1 MSPPHA
7 VLPYGHPPDAYG
19 HVTSLLQPSFAPLL
33 LMLPMMFA
41 YGQVTVE
48 DDVAYG
54 GCFRNK
60 LLIINTMFLH
70 AQRINLVTAPAR
82 RAKKQYSPVLGR
94 FSIAFRTATGVFHS
108 AFNHPNG
115 VPERLSTTQMG
126 CLKVLLALA
135 PA

>member
-19 HVTSLLQPSFAPLL
+19 HVTRLLQPLFALLL

-54 GCFRNK
+54 GCFHNK
-60 LLIINTMFLH
+60 LITLNTVFLH
-70 AQRINLVTAPAR
+70 GAL
-82 RAKKQYSPVLGR
+82 KSCYS
-94 FSIAFRTATGVFHS
+94 AS
-108 AFNHPNG
+108 A
-115 VPERLSTTQMG
+115 
-126 CLKVLLALA
+126 A
-135 PA
+135 

>member
-19 HVTSLLQPSFAPLL
+19 HVTRLLQPLFALLL

-60 LLIINTMFLH
+60 LLIINTVFLH

-82 RAKKQYSPVLGR
+82 RAKKAILPRMDFLLGT
-94 FSIAFRTATGVFHS
+94 IV
-108 AFNHPNG
+108 
-115 VPERLSTTQMG
+115 Q
-126 CLKVLLALA
+126 
-135 PA
+135 

>member
-19 HVTSLLQPSFAPLL
+19 HVTRLLQPLFALLL

-60 LLIINTMFLH
+60 LLIINTVFLH

-82 RAKKQYSPVLGR
+82 RAKKQYSPVWISCSALYLLYFLI
-94 FSIAFRTATGVFHS
+94 FSLFFD
-108 AFNHPNG
+108 
-115 VPERLSTTQMG
+115 
-126 CLKVLLALA
+126 A
-135 PA
+135 PWPREWYSENLRKI

>member
-19 HVTSLLQPSFAPLL
+19 HVTRLLQPLFALLL

-60 LLIINTMFLH
+60 LLIINTVFLH

-82 RAKKQYSPVLGR
+82 RAKKQYSPVWISCSALYIHR
-94 FSIAFRTATGVFHS
+94 FW
-108 AFNHPNG
+108 
-115 VPERLSTTQMG
+115 LSWV
-126 CLKVLLALA
+126 VLRRSQVSVLRRF
-135 PA
+135 

>member
-19 HVTSLLQPSFAPLL
+19 HVTRLLQPLFALLL

-60 LLIINTMFLH
+60 LLIINTVFLH

-82 RAKKQYSPVLGR
+82 RAKKQYSPVWISCSALY
-94 FSIAFRTATGVFHS
+94 FKTA
-108 AFNHPNG
+108 
-115 VPERLSTTQMG
+115 
-126 CLKVLLALA
+126 VLLHATKDRWA
-135 PA
+135 CHPDVCMHACMYRGV

>member
-19 HVTSLLQPSFAPLL
+19 HVTRLLQPLFALLL

-60 LLIINTMFLH
+60 LLIINTVFLH
-70 AQRINLVTAPAR
+70 AQRINLVTAC
-82 RAKKQYSPVLGR
+82 KKAILPRMDFLLGT
-94 FSIAFRTATGVFHS
+94 I
-108 AFNHPNG
+108 
-115 VPERLSTTQMG
+115 LSQRPLFG
-126 CLKVLLALA
+126 E
-135 PA
+135 